1 MDKAKILIVDDL
13 VENLYSLEQIIEK
26 EDREII
32 SASSGNE
39 ALKLARQ
46 HEFALVI
53 TDVQMPEMNGFEFV
67 EIFRSKKEN
76 QHVPVI
82 FATAINKEK
91 KYVIKGYSEGAV
103 DYLYKPLDPNIV
115 SAKVDIFVTL
125 YNQKRALEVQNHELA
140 ALNNL
145 KNKFLGMAAHDI
157 RNPLSIIEFHSK
169 SLLTELKPVLDDPA
183 KVQELEN
190 IVVSTNFAQNL
201 VNDFLDISKMESE
214 NIDLAEEMV
223 DVRCFL
229 ETNLR
234 FNQVFADKKKIKLI
248 GDLDVE
254 DLETAFDKNKMNQV
268 LNNLISNAIKFSHE
282 GTSIRLMA
290 QQKKGRLVISIQDE
304 GQGIPENEI
313 ERLFD
318 PFAKTSVK
326 STAGEKSTGL
336 GLMIVK
342 KIVKAHNAFI
352 TVSSKVGVGTCFSLE
367 LPIKKITPETSTDTS
382 GAERNPQL
390 DDSFKIV
397 VVDDDILMRTLT
409 EMVFSKIGGNIT
421 MLEDGASFLEQV
433 DTLNPDLVFTDI
445 NMPGINGY
453 DLVKEIRS
461 KGIDIP
467 IFGLTG
473 FVNEEVQTLSK
484 QSGMD
489 GIYEKPPVE
498 NILKHLISQIHED
511 RVAAT

>member
-39 ALKLARQ
+39 ALKLARK

-67 EIFRSKKEN
+67 EIFRSKKDTQN
-76 QHVPVI
+76 VPVI

-103 DYLYKPLDPNIV
+103 DYLYKPLDPDIV

-125 YNQKRALEVQNHELA
+125 HNQKRALELQYQELDT
-140 ALNNL
+140 LNKL
-145 KNKFLGMAAHDI
+145 KNKFLGIAAHDI
-157 RNPLSIIEFHSK
+157 RNPLAIIEFYSK
-169 SLLTELKPVLDDPA
+169 SLLKELGPILNDSSKI
-183 KVQELEN
+183 QELEN
-190 IVVSTNFAQNL
+190 IFVSTKFAQNL
-201 VNDFLDISKMESE
+201 VNDFLDISKMESG
-214 NIDLAEEMV
+214 NIELEEEMI
-223 DVRCFL
+223 DVRYFL
-229 ETNLR
+229 ESNIQ
-234 FNQVFADKKKIKLI
+234 FNQIFANKKNINLVGEIKLK
-248 GDLDVE
+248 DLK
-254 DLETAFDKNKMNQV
+254 TAFDKNKMNQV
-268 LNNLISNAIKFSHE
+268 LNNLITNAIKFSHE
-282 GTSIRLMA
+282 GTSIHLKA
-290 QQKKGRLVISIQDE
+290 QQKGNQLLLSLQDE

-313 ERLFD
+313 THLFD

-342 KIVKAHNAFI
+342 KIVDAHKGEI
-352 TVSSKVGVGTCFSLE
+352 TVTTKVGVGSCFNIE
-367 LPIKKITPETSTDTS
+367 LPIKAVDTLEATPSDTKSLEITADNEKL
-382 GAERNPQL
+382 N
-390 DDSFKIV
+390 IV
-397 VVDDDILMRTLT
+397 VVDDDILMRTLS
-409 EMVFSKIGGNIT
+409 EVVFNKIGGNIT
-421 MLEDGASFLEQV
+421 MLEDAEALLDQV
-433 DTLNPDLVFTDI
+433 DTINPDLVFTDI

-453 DLVKEIRS
+453 DMVKQIRN

-473 FVNEEVQTLSK
+473 LINDEVQKLSEK
-484 QSGMD
+484 SGMD
-489 GIYEKPPVE
+489 GVYEKPPVE
-498 NILKHLISQIHED
+498 NMLKHLVSLVHEK
-511 RVAAT
+511 RLA